1 MCNFNLN
8 NTTITLSWVMV
19 ALRHGRNALL
29 CPIHPQRL
37 HGWHNV
43 LSEICSKAL
52 YVFTWDCMEPEYPC
66 PESIPFGRTAEQGS
80 SSSLVWMTARNIQR
94 RHTVF
99 HKHAYSRDKE
109 TVMEQYYHHIHS
121 HTYCILSLS
130 AMWAGK
136 SRTHTNRGI

>member
-1 MCNFNLN
+1 
-8 NTTITLSWVMV
+8 MV
-19 ALRHGRNALL
+19 ASL
-29 CPIHPQRL
+29 CTIHLPRL
-37 HGWHNV
+37 HGWHDV

-52 YVFTWDCMEPEYPC
+52 QAFTWSYIEPGYPC

-80 SSSLVWMTARNIQR
+80 SSSLIWMTEARSIQR
-94 RHTVF
+94 RHTVS
-99 HKHAYSRDKE
+99 HKHGCSRDKE

-136 SRTHTNRGI
+136 SGAYTNRGIYSWQCENNLNIINSALGPN